1 MQALSEKMMRF
12 QQKHSA
18 FAVAMNNSSCS
29 IPIARSMQ
37 KKALSSPELGA
48 FLHIWGKMFGVHLL
62 FTKKLLTLYI
72 QRIILKAKERD
83 LYVSDNGK
91 HPYGQ

>member
-48 FLHIWGKMFGVHLL
+48 FLLGRTAQPRFARQ
-62 FTKKLLTLYI
+62 F
-72 QRIILKAKERD
+72 
-83 LYVSDNGK
+83 
-91 HPYGQ
+91 P

>member
-37 KKALSSPELGA
+37 KSAVA
-48 FLHIWGKMFGVHLL
+48 FWVTVLL
-62 FTKKLLTLYI
+62 FCFIGPTYRT
-72 QRIILKAKERD
+72 
-83 LYVSDNGK
+83 G
-91 HPYGQ
+91 H

>member
-1 MQALSEKMMRF
+1 MQALSEKMMHF

-37 KKALSSPELGA
+37 KKSSEFSGTWGFFAYLGQNVWRSS
-48 FLHIWGKMFGVHLL
+48 LVYKKIVDIVHTTYYIKGKG
-62 FTKKLLTLYI
+62 
-72 QRIILKAKERD
+72 A
-83 LYVSDNGK
+83 
-91 HPYGQ
+91 

>member
-1 MQALSEKMMRF
+1 MQALSEKMMHF

-48 FLHIWGKMFGVHLL
+48 FLLGRIFRSRFARQLFCQGSQGK
-62 FTKKLLTLYI
+62 
-72 QRIILKAKERD
+72 
-83 LYVSDNGK
+83 NGCRSV
-91 HPYGQ
+91 PPVRRGGSLQG